1 MKALNQ
7 LKQVFLA
14 LAVIAFVASCAGTDA
29 SSGSAKADKPKP
41 YDPTGTWEYIVDT
54 PDGGSGG
61 TMVISGA
68 PGAYTGSLET
78 DQFGT
83 LELMGMD
90 IVDQN
95 MTASIE
101 VMGTGADIEVSF
113 EEDTFSGAVYLGE
126 DAYPI
131 EGTRVSK

>member
-7 LKQVFLA
+7 LKQVFLVFT
-14 LAVIAFVASCAGTDA
+14 VIALLAGCAGTNA
-29 SSGSAKADKPKP
+29 SSGSVKADKPKL
-41 YDPTGTWEYIVDT
+41 YDPTGTWEYIVNT
-54 PDGGSGG
+54 PNGGSGG
-61 TMVISGA
+61 TMVIAGA
-68 PGAYTGSLET
+68 AGVYTGALET

-101 VMGTGADIEVSF
+101 VMGTWADIEVSF

-126 DAYPI
+126 DVYRI

>member
-1 MKALNQ
+1 M
-7 LKQVFLA
+7 
-14 LAVIAFVASCAGTDA
+14 VIAGAAG
-29 SSGSAKADKPKP
+29 
-41 YDPTGTWEYIVDT
+41 V
-54 PDGGSGG
+54 
-61 TMVISGA
+61 
-68 PGAYTGSLET
+68 YTGALET

-101 VMGTGADIEVSF
+101 VMGTWADIEVSF

-126 DAYPI
+126 DVYRI
-131 EGTRVSK
+131 EGTR